1 MEITPIRTEKDYTLA
16 LKRIDALMDAEPNT
30 KEFDELDILVTLVE
44 AYEEKHYKIDAPDP
58 IAAIKFRM
66 EQEGLK
72 QKDLVSALGDETRVS
87 KVLKGERSLTVDMIR
102 KLHDQFK
109 IPFESLLGR
118 VAS

>member
-1 MEITPIRTEKDYTLA
+1 MNITPIRIENDYNKA
-16 LKRIDALMDAEPNT
+16 LKRIDILMDAEPNT

-58 IAAIKFRM
+58 ISAIKFRM

-87 KVLKGERSLTVDMIR
+87 KILKGQRKLTVEMIQ
-102 KLHDQFK
+102 KLHYQFK
-109 IPFESLLGR
+109 IPFESLFSKI
-118 VAS
+118 AY